1 MDDFCLICFN
11 KIDKYSLRKLVER
24 KIYCCDNCLKE
35 MNLHLTKL
43 CIDGVKGIGI
53 YQYNDVLRKLIYQF
67 KGCKDYELK
76 DVFIKQYRWLFK
88 LFFHNCIFVP
98 IPSYKKADEK
108 RGFNH
113 VEEILKTIGVRYVK
127 CIDKTKNIKQSSLSK
142 KKRKDV
148 GQYLSLNDKSWL
160 LEGKRVVLFDD
171 VLTTGAT
178 LSACIKLIKTL
189 KIRDIF
195 FVVLSVASR

>member
-24 KIYCCDNCLKE
+24 KIYCCDNCLNE

-43 CIDGVKGIGI
+43 CIAGVKGVGI

-76 DVFIKQYRWLFK
+76 DVFLKQYRWLFR

-98 IPSYKKADEK
+98 IPSYKQADEK

-113 VEEILKTIGVRYVK
+113 VEEILKTIGVNYVK

-142 KKRKDV
+142 KKRKEV

-189 KIRDIF
+189 KVRDIF

>member
-76 DVFIKQYRWLFK
+76 DVFLKQYRWLFR

-98 IPSYKKADEK
+98 IPSYKQADEK

-113 VEEILKTIGVRYVK
+113 VEEILKTIGVNYVK

-160 LEGKRVVLFDD
+160 LEGKCVVLFDD